1 MNSKQD
7 QPISDEHLYEQ
18 AALELRDATFGTGL
32 YAKAFAEA
40 DGNEDKAAAIYIR
53 LRVAGLKHGISNDGA
68 AVQHDEIAHQY
79 SGSASEHSRTMQGNV
94 QSVTSDHQDTVVS
107 PWARFWARQID
118 LFMVVI
124 ISEVVA
130 GLLGFAGYMGE
141 NLILAA
147 LFGTVV
153 FGIMGVLYETALIAF
168 MGTTVGKALFA
179 LSVKDRSGRN
189 LSVSDSFSRAWRVL
203 WFGNALYL
211 FFPWATLFVWWSNYK
226 QAKKGAV
233 SPWDKAIGTEIK
245 QKPIGGGRFF
255 VGAMFS
261 VIALFLVFLL
271 FTANKAMFRKERADA
286 LARSFP
292 VQSAPS
298 GAFDPTTARIVEK
311 ATQKP
316 ANPYDQFDSKPLTD
330 AQRSLSNDASRTL
343 LIGKWTCQYVEGKY
357 KGDAYP
363 IAYRNNSTYSSSS
376 PERWD
381 DGHRW
386 ELLADGSLVEHTPG
400 MSSALYKLMWQSTD
414 EFLASEQNNTRRC
427 SRFGH

>member
-189 LSVSDSFSRAWRVL
+189 LSVSESFSRAWRVL

-233 SPWDKAIGTEIK
+233 STWDKAIGTEIK

-298 GAFDPTTARIVEK
+298 GNPLAQPNEKPEIEAFLDGKSGTPLTNQKSVRDTVIGTWNCNARKTNLNFQYAFHESGAFTQSVEIANSPRHPSKWHVENGSWLVIDYDDGAYTSAKIIQVSATALSTEAENGARI
-311 ATQKP
+311 
-316 ANPYDQFDSKPLTD
+316 D
-330 AQRSLSNDASRTL
+330 
-343 LIGKWTCQYVEGKY
+343 
-357 KGDAYP
+357 
-363 IAYRNNSTYSSSS
+363 
-376 PERWD
+376 
-381 DGHRW
+381 
-386 ELLADGSLVEHTPG
+386 
-400 MSSALYKLMWQSTD
+400 
-414 EFLASEQNNTRRC
+414 C
-427 SRFGH
+427 SR